1 MQTETP
7 QPSTFNLAHTILAF
21 TAFGKAH
28 LLGVGREGCI
38 YTFDISTDAIKIPNK
53 TKLDGVDD
61 IYSIQPL
68 SKRPNHFFIATN

>member
-1 MQTETP
+1 VLTETP
-7 QPSTFNLAHTILAF
+7 QPSVFNLTHTILAF
-21 TAFGKAH
+21 AALGKTQ

-53 TKLDGVDD
+53 SKLEGIDD

-68 SKRPNHFFIATN
+68 